1 MHSSAVGSSFCSNIT
16 WPENNR
22 ECLLIKAASLKAAS
36 LSSGY
41 QLQIGH
47 YTPEIPDKATA
58 CPKEL
63 TVSPDNALT
72 CFKVWLEN

>member
-1 MHSSAVGSSFCSNIT
+1 MSVDKT
-16 WPENNR
+16 
-22 ECLLIKAASLKAAS
+22 ASLKAAS

-47 YTPEIPDKATA
+47 YAPEVTPEIPDKATA